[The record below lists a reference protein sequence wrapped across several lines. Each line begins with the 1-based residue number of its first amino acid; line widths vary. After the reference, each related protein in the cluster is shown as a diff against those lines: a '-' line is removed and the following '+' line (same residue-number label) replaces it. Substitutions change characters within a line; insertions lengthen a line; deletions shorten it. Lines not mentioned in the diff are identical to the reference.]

1 MIDLGRSCI
10 RYRPLLVDF
19 VDRGEMTEA
28 TGAALAH
35 LDRCSRCTEAIESTM
50 LTIVA
55 LRRLGDEA
63 LTAEPAADAWPRLRV
78 RITGWRRRPAFM
90 SPVAGMAMSVAMV
103 ALLAM
108 PFRFAGSGPT
118 GPSGPDSSVRFSVD
132 QSTSLEEREAESA
145 FLARQRLSARLPH
158 DDSPTSAIT
167 GVYRVNYPD
176 NYRPERKEVDTAV
189 PTARLA
195 QAI

>member
-1 MIDLGRSCI
+1 MIDLGRSCT

-63 LTAEPAADAWPRLRV
+63 LTVEPAADAWPRLRV
-78 RITGWRRRPAFM
+78 RITGWRRRSAFM
-90 SPVAGMAMSVAMV
+90 SPIAGMAMSVAMV
-103 ALLAM
+103 AILAM
-108 PFRFAGSGPT
+108 PFRLAGSAPT
-118 GPSGPDSSVRFSVD
+118 GPDASIRFSVD
-132 QSTSLEEREAESA
+132 QTTSQQEREAEAA
-145 FLARQRLSARLPH
+145 FLVRQRLAARLPH
-158 DDSPTSAIT
+158 DDPPASAIT

-176 NYRPERKEVDTAV
+176 GYRPQRKEVDPAE
-189 PTARLA
+189 PTVRSA